1 MPATT
6 SRTPGAGTRIHL
18 DHIVKDYGLAT
29 TDIEGLTKIKDP
41 ATSFVYVANKADGG
55 DAFVKAL
62 TGNAVWKQL
71 PFVKD
76 ANLHH
81 IPDGIWMFGGPP
93 SAQAYVDALVKALTG
108 V

>member
-1 MPATT
+1 
-6 SRTPGAGTRIHL
+6 
-18 DHIVKDYGLAT
+18 
-29 TDIEGLTKIKDP
+29 
-41 ATSFVYVANKADGG
+41 
-55 DAFVKAL
+55 
-62 TGNAVWKQL
+62 VWKQL

-108 V
+108 A